1 MKAQREIPVEEEDD
15 TPPVNEYEINELE
28 LLLAKKARIYLS
40 KTDSKGRGGGG
51 GSAIRC
57 NSEYNEY
64 MKINNSICII

>member
-40 KTDSKGRGGGG
+40 KTDSNKKND
-51 GSAIRC
+51 A
-57 NSEYNEY
+57 
-64 MKINNSICII
+64 